1 VAGKMNE
8 AVSIAIKG
16 LFHISLSSSL
26 LDHHDN
32 GQTGEHRCPP
42 MFGSSKDNLPFVDMV
57 LTNLHRSSA
66 ARFAAFRNL
75 DFISPPCNRRKWALS
90 GVVVTTDVTK
100 QMAGQELVL
109 HRGPRPN

>member
-57 LTNLHRSSA
+57 LTNLHRSSPPGLQPSETLILFPHLA
-66 ARFAAFRNL
+66 TVGNGRFQA
-75 DFISPPCNRRKWALS
+75 
-90 GVVVTTDVTK
+90 
-100 QMAGQELVL
+100 
-109 HRGPRPN
+109 